1 MAGKVDLTKSMF
13 ITTVRNANFS
23 KLVTA
28 QIISA
33 IGDRI
38 NYAALLG
45 FVVYMWGETAKHTAN
60 IMFWNTLPR
69 PLVALFAAAMID
81 RWNRKNTLITSDV
94 ARAGVVALIPVAL
107 LVSNHYYS
115 VYAMVFVVGVFSAIF
130 VPARQAIMP
139 NLVPSEMLMAAN
151 AMTSQAGM
159 IFGLLSM
166 VVAGWLVENL
176 GVNSSFMINAVTY
189 LASAW
194 FLWQLKPSGSPVPAA
209 KAAASAPIDD
219 RPKAGLNRAATDFK
233 DGLTYILS
241 HRAVCAFI
249 IFSSVIY
256 FLMGFFAVSFFTY
269 TVDILGQTVG
279 GTHLLFAILGV
290 GMVVGAAILIS
301 KSSRELHFLLP
312 VVMLMAAGVSLWVLS
327 VVFDPWQA
335 APVLFCIGFCAVMV
349 QVPIDTFIQR
359 NVPDE
364 LRGRA
369 FAVKSFFESASFL
382 ISLQFSKAFIY
393 HLGVLGVLKGMGILA
408 IGISLPLGYMLYR
421 TRKRG

>member
-94 ARAGVVALIPVAL
+94 ARAVIVALIPVVL
-107 LVSNHYYS
+107 FVSNHYYG
-115 VYAMVFVVGVFSAIF
+115 VYAMVFLVGVFSAIF

-151 AMTSQAGM
+151 AMTSQAGT
-159 IFGLLSM
+159 IAGLLSLII
-166 VVAGWLVENL
+166 AGWLVENL
-176 GVNSSFMINAVTY
+176 GTNPSFLVNSATY

-194 FLWQLKPSGSPVPAA
+194 FLWKLRPSGQSVPAA
-209 KAAASAPIDD
+209 RAVSADPLDDKSKA
-219 RPKAGLNRAATDFK
+219 RLHVVTDFK
-233 DGLTYILS
+233 EGLAYILA
-241 HRAVCAFI
+241 HRSVAAFI
-249 IFSSVIY
+249 VFSAVIY
-256 FLMGFFAVSFFTY
+256 FLMAVFAVSYFTY
-269 TVDILGQTVG
+269 AIDVLGQTVG
-279 GTHLLFAILGV
+279 GTHVLFAVLGV
-290 GMVVGAAILIS
+290 GMVGGAAILIRN
-301 KSSRELHFLLP
+301 SSRETHFLLP
-312 VVMLMAAGVSLWVLS
+312 VIMLMAAGVALWVLS
-327 VVFDPWQA
+327 VVFTPWTA
-335 APVLFCIGFCAVMV
+335 APVLFCIGFFAVMV
-349 QVPIDTFIQR
+349 QVPIDTFLQKH
-359 NVPDE
+359 VPDE

-369 FAVKSFFESASFL
+369 FAVKGLFESTSFL